1 MKPNMGSADK
11 VVRILVAIVIA
22 GLYFVNIISG
32 TLAIVLLVLAGVF
45 ILTSFMSFCPLYL
58 PFGISTRK
66 KHNNMELQN
75 EALIALIGAV
85 AGLLGGML
93 GLGGAIIII
102 PAMVMLL
109 GYSQQMAQGTALIMM
124 VLPVGALAAF
134 QYYQKGFVDVKAALI
149 LAIFFLWRL
158 LRCKICNTNSTRYF
172 KENFCRNACGYCD

>member
-1 MKPNMGSADK
+1 
-11 VVRILVAIVIA
+11 
-22 GLYFVNIISG
+22 
-32 TLAIVLLVLAGVF
+32 
-45 ILTSFMSFCPLYL
+45 
-58 PFGISTRK
+58 
-66 KHNNMELQN
+66 MELQN
-75 EALIALIGAV
+75 ALLIALVGAV

-149 LAIFFLWRL
+149 LAAFFFVGG
-158 LRCKICNTNSTRYF
+158 YF
-172 KENFCRNACGYCD
+172 GAKFATQIPQDILKKSFAVMLVGLAIRMWFQK